1 MKKLLLLLLGGSFM
15 ASAQQFQW
23 LQTSPIDFEMNFEY
37 IGYDVATD
45 SNGNVFTAGFDNTP
59 VAYGADILGNLAVK
73 KFNSDGQL
81 LMSRNLNG
89 NVALYQI
96 ETDSDGNLYLSLGW
110 MGGIV
115 LDNVALLTSE
125 QGIQPLL
132 LKLDPNGAVLWY
144 HTPLIQDSLVQQFRA
159 LAVDSEDNVYI
170 GYDDFMNSYID
181 KLSPAGALQMH
192 IEQLGARSVSSVSVD
207 NQGNI
212 YTAGS
217 CADMNATFAGVSAT
231 NTFGYNVYIT
241 KYTAAGAFQWVRFT
255 EDVTCSNPHVR
266 VRQTD
271 EIYFC
276 GDLNGSF
283 NFGGIEANG
292 PAFGGDFFLAR
303 LNANGD
309 FLWVREVAGNGDA
322 PASGEALAGSRNPL
336 ALDADGNVF
345 FAGRTRF
352 NIQWNPTIASTA
364 GSDYQVLVLKMDPNG
379 NVLFAKTAGG
389 DFFDRAD
396 AISIAADG
404 SAYVAGMATGES
416 TFDTLSGSGDAF
428 PPYPFLAKLST
439 TLGVEVSSVSELH
452 WYPNPT
458 TDVIRIDSP
467 KTIHGKICNAL
478 GQTIRTFAL
487 QAGQPLSMNDLASGL
502 YFVQVDGMPAQK
514 IIRN

>member
-1 MKKLLLLLLGGSFM
+1 M

-23 LQTSPIDFEMNFEY
+23 LQTSPIDFEMNSEY

-89 NVALYQI
+89 NVALYEI
-96 ETDSDGNLYLSLGW
+96 ETDSAGNLYLSLGW

-115 LDNVALLTSE
+115 LDNVALITTGD
-125 QGIQPLL
+125 GIQPLL

-144 HTPLIQDSLVQQFRA
+144 YTPVIQDSVVQQFRA
-159 LAVDSEDNVYI
+159 LAVDASDNVYI

-181 KLSPAGALQMH
+181 KLSPAGAPLLH
-192 IEQLGARSVSSVSVD
+192 VEQLGARAISSVAVD
-207 NQGNI
+207 TEGNL

-217 CADMNATFAGVSAT
+217 CADTNTTFAGVAAT
-231 NTFGYNVYIT
+231 NGFAYNTYIT
-241 KYTAAGAFQWVRFT
+241 KYNAAGAFQWVRFT
-255 EDVTCSNPHVR
+255 EDVTCAVPHVK
-266 VRQTD
+266 VRHPD

-309 FLWVREVAGNGDA
+309 FLWVREVPGGGDA
-322 PASGEALAGSRNPL
+322 PATGEAIAGSRNPL
-336 ALDADGNVF
+336 ALDANGNVF
-345 FAGRTRF
+345 FTGRTRF
-352 NIQWNPTIASTA
+352 NIQWNPTTVSTA
-364 GSDYQVLVLKMDPNG
+364 GNEYQVLVLKLNSDG

-389 DFFDRAD
+389 PFYDRAD
-396 AISIAADG
+396 GIAVGPDG
-404 SAYVAGMATGES
+404 SAYITGIAADDV
-416 TFDTLSGSGDAF
+416 TFDSFSASGDAF
-428 PPYPFLAKLST
+428 GPYPFVAKLST
-439 TLGVEVSSVSELH
+439 NLGLNEPSLTNLH

-467 KTIHGKICNAL
+467 KTIRGKICNAL
-478 GQTIRTFAL
+478 GQTIRTFTL
-487 QAGQPLSMNDLASGL
+487 ETGQPLSMNDLASGL